1 MVVDRGRTCP
11 AAPCAAGGPRGP
23 YADPMLALLTVRFL
37 AELGMLVCLGVGG
50 WQRGGTLLGSALLG
64 VVLPIAAAGL
74 WGRWVAP
81 RASRR
86 LPDPARLG
94 VEVTLFTAAILL
106 VIGAQPSPAMTV
118 VGLVV
123 GAAFL
128 VSIPARGHEP
138 VPSGK

>member
-1 MVVDRGRTCP
+1 
-11 AAPCAAGGPRGP
+11 
-23 YADPMLALLTVRFL
+23 MLALLAVRFL

-50 WQRGGTLLGSALLG
+50 WQRGGTLPGSAVLG

-81 RASRR
+81 RAPRR

-94 VEVTLFTAAILL
+94 VEALLFTAALL
-106 VIGAQPSPAMTV
+106 LIIGAQPAPAMTV
-118 VGLVV
+118 FGLVV

-128 VSIPARGHEP
+128 VSIPARRHEP